1 MNRELF
7 ESYYQKR
14 GFSKEEF
21 EEAVIA
27 LQAAES
33 TFIRESKSFEN
44 VSVED
49 VRAYL
54 KSIRPI
60 EINTYLALARYF
72 YLINQQD
79 VYIYFTSLLGGR
91 GVIENII
98 SSLETSEGPEVAL
111 KILEGFDLP
120 AVGMEPTELP
130 EITAQFMNKLESA
143 LPESIVKYVL
153 AGNNHGIPKEAYLEE
168 RALYRASK
176 SLDDYL
182 ADYQK
187 RQIQILQ
194 EHCDQNKVWFEQ
206 KITQEVIY
214 FAASNQE
221 IMSAVRCGQTLYTT
235 KIPYDAVKYLQET
248 DPKLKRYYAC
258 HCPFAREAILNDTVT
273 ISSNWCYC
281 SGGFAKFPYEII
293 LDQPLRVECIASVLK
308 GDDFCRFAVHLDDS
322 HQ

>member
-1 MNRELF
+1 MDRELF

-21 EEAVIA
+21 EEAVFA
-27 LQAAES
+27 LQAAEA
-33 TFIRESKSFEN
+33 TFNGLGKTFET
-44 VSVED
+44 VDIED
-49 VRAYL
+49 VRTYL

-60 EINTYLALARYF
+60 EMRTYLALARYF

-79 VYIYFTSLLGGR
+79 VYIYFTSILGGR
-91 GVIENII
+91 GVLENII
-98 SSLETSEGPEVAL
+98 ASLEACEGHEAAE
-111 KILEGFDLP
+111 KILEGFEFP
-120 AVGMEPTELP
+120 VVGTETTELP
-130 EITAQFMNKLESA
+130 EITANFVNKLEAS
-143 LPESIVKYVL
+143 LPESVVQSVL

-168 RALYRASK
+168 RAIYLASN

-206 KITQEVIY
+206 KITQEVVD

-221 IMSAVRCGQTLYTT
+221 IMSAVRQGQTLYTT
-235 KIPYDAVKYLQET
+235 KIPYDAVNYLQVT

-258 HCPFAREAILNDTVT
+258 HCPFARESILNDSSI

-293 LDQPLRVECIASVLK
+293 LDKPLRVECIASVLK
-308 GDDFCRFAVHLDDS
+308 GDDICRFAVHMD
-322 HQ
+322 